1 MNFILIGGAI
11 LGAMVLGPDGPDSPK
26 APVETTISAPAQQ
39 PAEKPAPRA
48 GAVQKTAQTPV
59 GEPED
64 RGWMTREL
72 SVDRKTGETTEV
84 SVIGFA
90 D

>member
-1 MNFILIGGAI
+1 MNLLLIGGAL
-11 LGAMVLGPDGPDSPK
+11 LGAMFAGPDAPK
-26 APVETTISAPAQQ
+26 APVETMISASAQQ
-39 PAEKPAPRA
+39 AARMPARIPEPA
-48 GAVQKTAQTPV
+48 QKTAQSPRK
-59 GEPED
+59 EPED

-72 SVDRKTGETTEV
+72 SVDRKTGETTEI